1 MTDLVSIG
9 FKADTRD
16 LKQAGR
22 EFDNLGRKGE
32 KAERDTKRSTTGMI
46 GSFSKTK
53 VAALGAAAGITAVI
67 TATATLNRSRRDIM
81 EFGQSVAD
89 LSAITGASGRDL
101 VFYREQAKELG
112 RTTSFS
118 ASQVVEGYKLIGS
131 AKPDLLES
139 AEALNE
145 VTENALTLAEAAGI
159 QLPEASAAL
168 GSALNQFQLEANKS
182 AEVINILAAGAKF
195 GAAEIP
201 AVTEALR
208 NAGPAANSLNV
219 DLAETVAGI
228 EALAISGRQGADAGT
243 GLRQVLLRLERTADA
258 TLQPSVVGLSNAL
271 QELESRNLSNTELMK
286 LFGDEA
292 FTAGAALL
300 SQADNVAKLNGQ
312 LRGTETA
319 TSQASTRMDTLQGD
333 SLELDSALE
342 GLSITVG
349 EKLEP
354 ALRDAYQSLTDFI
367 NKANEAIGGQTI
379 SSLEAE
385 IESLE
390 NRLSTSSFF
399 GRSGDSVKSGLE
411 RQLEAAREDL
421 RLLKAEAGD
430 ASASA
435 DLLMSLNDE
444 LDRLLDTQGL
454 GRSGQRNSGRIAE
467 LKEQIGQLESNL
479 YGAVQVSQVM
489 NETVDNMDESA
500 GEAAKSVKSLADAV
514 KEVES
519 IDTSSMMWDWA
530 PVKGEFDKE
539 LNKAMKSSKQIMDD
553 WAPKLFEEFPEEAE
567 RYTDESVDAFQTAW
581 DRGIERVDD
590 MFAGLW
596 DSVFNGFEDFG
607 STLKRS
613 FTGLLAELAHAA
625 ITRPISL
632 QFQQAFSGA
641 GMAAGTAGAGAVGG
655 AGGIGQAGTSIVGA
669 IQQGLSAG
677 NDAVVQGIA
686 RLGVSIGGDFQ
697 GLSGTIGNLLIENNQ
712 LIADVLPYAGA
723 AIQLLQGDVKGAAFT
738 AAGTYIGSAFGP
750 IGAAVG
756 AALGSIVG
764 SFFGG
769 DDPELAG
776 NIARYRRGG
785 NTSQSNYGDNLGAQ
799 KGVDQLAGYVGSRID
814 VLLDSIE
821 SDATYNLGVVFSQR
835 TNTRGGLFMGPHVPL
850 GGKYND
856 GGFEKFAQDVMNKG
870 FSRFI
875 QVLDIPS
882 EVKKLFKGVND
893 DEVADALLG
902 GVSRLSQSQEEV
914 AERFG
919 ITTLET
925 IRMANASGL
934 AKTEMAGLINSITDA
949 AAGSRTLGEQ
959 LLMIRGNLEQ
969 VYGGELPQTLDEYD
983 EALKAVDTTTKEG
996 IRTFYQ
1002 LFSLRGTFEDYRAGI
1017 NELKGA
1023 VSGAVFEM
1031 LSPTEQLKQMRANTA
1046 ALFEE
1051 FGLQMPRTEQDLVR
1065 IASGIDYMTEE
1076 GLNLASVFPAL
1087 VDAFTRTREQAD
1099 LLAGSLINASE
1110 FGNVVDFRRARAL
1123 NQNGIPGFADGGY
1136 HSGGLRI
1143 VGENGPEVEATGPSR
1158 IFNQDQLINL
1168 QPLLAEIQSLRAEVN
1183 QLRSDSSDTARN
1195 TRTTADLLQRVSRDG
1210 ESILTES
1217 VA

>member
-22 EFDNLGRKGE
+22 EFDSLSRKGDDLDRSTNKMSRSFVSAKTAALALGSAIGAIGVTQLVRSAADATNAMDAINSSLRVATGSAQGAAREFAFVSEQSQRLGIDLRSSAEAYASLAAAAKGTALEGEASRDIFRAVAEAMSALGRDAYDTEGALRAIEQMISKGNVSAE
-32 KAERDTKRSTTGMI
+32 ELRGQLGERLPGAFNIAARSIGVTTEELNKMLQNGELLAEDLLPALASELSNTFSAEAERRATSLQGQMNNFRSAVFELMSSGNMQGLADAIGDFTDLIKDPGFQKGFSSLLSGLVSIAELSGKVASGFGQVGTMI
-46 GSFSKTK
+46 GETTARLMGYETIVDQIISKEDELTRAQYQLSRARTETAKQSAQERIDSVRSELDALRDLHAMQLMTNTSFEEGAKASADFSRELQNLFSPLSYIEEASK
-53 VAALGAAAGITAVI
+53 GAAAGV
-67 TATATLNRSRRDIM
+67 R
-81 EFGQSVAD
+81 E
-89 LSAITGASGRDL
+89 LSKT
-101 VFYREQAKELG
+101 
-112 RTTSFS
+112 
-118 ASQVVEGYKLIGS
+118 
-131 AKPDLLES
+131 
-139 AEALNE
+139 
-145 VTENALTLAEAAGI
+145 
-159 QLPEASAAL
+159 
-168 GSALNQFQLEANKS
+168 
-182 AEVINILAAGAKF
+182 
-195 GAAEIP
+195 
-201 AVTEALR
+201 
-208 NAGPAANSLNV
+208 
-219 DLAETVAGI
+219 
-228 EALAISGRQGADAGT
+228 
-243 GLRQVLLRLERTADA
+243 
-258 TLQPSVVGLSNAL
+258 
-271 QELESRNLSNTELMK
+271 
-286 LFGDEA
+286 
-292 FTAGAALL
+292 
-300 SQADNVAKLNGQ
+300 
-312 LRGTETA
+312 
-319 TSQASTRMDTLQGD
+319 
-333 SLELDSALE
+333 
-342 GLSITVG
+342 
-349 EKLEP
+349 
-354 ALRDAYQSLTDFI
+354 
-367 NKANEAIGGQTI
+367 
-379 SSLEAE
+379 
-385 IESLE
+385 
-390 NRLSTSSFF
+390 
-399 GRSGDSVKSGLE
+399 
-411 RQLEAAREDL
+411 
-421 RLLKAEAGD
+421 
-430 ASASA
+430 
-435 DLLMSLNDE
+435 
-444 LDRLLDTQGL
+444 
-454 GRSGQRNSGRIAE
+454 
-467 LKEQIGQLESNL
+467 
-479 YGAVQVSQVM
+479 
-489 NETVDNMDESA
+489 
-500 GEAAKSVKSLADAV
+500 
-514 KEVES
+514 
-519 IDTSSMMWDWA
+519 IDTSSMMWDWS

-539 LNKAMKSSKQIMDD
+539 LNKAMKDSKQIMDD

-567 RYTDESVDAFQTAW
+567 RYTDESVDVFQTAW
-581 DRGIERVDD
+581 ERGIERVDD

-632 QFQQAFSGA
+632 QFQQAFSGGA
-641 GMAAGTAGAGAVGG
+641 GMAAGTAGAGAMGG
-655 AGGIGQAGTSIVGA
+655 MGGSATSIVGA
-669 IQQGLSAG
+669 IQQGLAG
-677 NDAVVQGIA
+677 GNAAIVEGIENIGIDIAFSSDSELFQGI
-686 RLGVSIGGDFQ
+686 
-697 GLSGTIGNLLIENNQ
+697 GNFLFDQSQ

-723 AIQLLQGDVKGAAFT
+723 ALSLIQGDIKGAALQG
-738 AAGTYIGSAFGP
+738 AGVAIGSALGGP
-750 IGAAVG
+750 IGG
-756 AALGSIVG
+756 AIGGALGSVVSG
-764 SFFGG
+764 LFG

-814 VLLDSIE
+814 LLLDSIE

-850 GGKYND
+850 GGKYNN

-870 FSRFI
+870 FSKFI

-919 ITTLET
+919 ITRLET

-1023 VSGAVFEM
+1023 VSGAVFGL
-1031 LSPTEQLKQMRANTA
+1031 LSPTEQLKQMRANTES
-1046 ALFEE
+1046 LFEE
-1051 FGLQMPRTEQDLVR
+1051 FGLQVPRTVQDLVQ